1 MTPPRPLPPNF
12 CMLSDEEIFFMYGKN
27 AVISRNGRFTF
38 VHLDRP
44 SAELVRSRTD
54 NFDPDEYFKCDCN
67 ICALYREGGVIVFD
81 DSAYE
86 DEEIL
91 LE

>member
-1 MTPPRPLPPNF
+1 
-12 CMLSDEEIFFMYGKN
+12 MLSDEEIFFIYGKN
-27 AVISRNGRFTF
+27 AVISRTGRFTF

-44 SAELVRSRTD
+44 SSDLVRSRTD
-54 NFDPDEYFKCDCN
+54 EFDPEVFFKCDCN
-67 ICALYREGGVIVFD
+67 ICRLTKEGGVVVFD
-81 DSAYE
+81 DSSYE

>member
-1 MTPPRPLPPNF
+1 
-12 CMLSDEEIFFMYGKN
+12 MLSDEELLFMYGKN
-27 AVISRNGRFTF
+27 AFISRNGRFTF

-44 SAELVRSRTD
+44 STDLVRARTL
-54 NFDPDEYFKCDCN
+54 NFDPDEFFKCDCR
-67 ICALYREGGVIVFD
+67 ICELTREGGIIVFD
-81 DSAYE
+81 DSVYD

>member
-1 MTPPRPLPPNF
+1 
-12 CMLSDEEIFFMYGKN
+12 MLSDEEITFMYGKD

-44 SAELVRSRTD
+44 SADLVRSRTE
-54 NFDPDEYFKCDCN
+54 NFDPDEFFKCDCR
-67 ICALYREGGVIVFD
+67 ICRLTREGGIVVFD
-81 DSAYE
+81 ESAYE

>member
-1 MTPPRPLPPNF
+1 
-12 CMLSDEEIFFMYGKN
+12 MLSDDEIFFMYGKN
-27 AVISRNGRFTF
+27 AVVSRKGRFTLI
-38 VHLDRP
+38 HLDRP
-44 SAELVRSRTD
+44 SSELVRCRTEEFEPEYY
-54 NFDPDEYFKCDCN
+54 FDDGCWVCRMQK
-67 ICALYREGGVIVFD
+67 EGGVIIFDD

>member
-1 MTPPRPLPPNF
+1 MV
-12 CMLSDEEIFFMYGKN
+12 SDEEIFFLYGKN
-27 AVISRNGRFTF
+27 AVISRKDGFTF

-44 SAELVRSRTD
+44 SAELVRARTRG
-54 NFDPDEYFKCDCN
+54 FDPDEYFKCGCN
-67 ICALYREGGVIVFD
+67 VCQLIKEGGVILFD
-81 DSAYE
+81 DSRYE

>member
-1 MTPPRPLPPNF
+1 MV
-12 CMLSDEEIFFMYGKN
+12 SDEEIFFLYGKN
-27 AVISRNGRFTF
+27 AVISRKDGFTF

-44 SAELVRSRTD
+44 SAELVRARTRS
-54 NFDPDEYFKCDCN
+54 FDPDEYFKCGCN
-67 ICALYREGGVIVFD
+67 VCQLIKEGGVILFD
-81 DSAYE
+81 DSRYE

>member
-1 MTPPRPLPPNF
+1 MI
-12 CMLSDEEIFFMYGKN
+12 SDEELFFLYGKN
-27 AVISRNGRFTF
+27 AVISRKGRFTF

-44 SAELVRSRTD
+44 SAELVRARTES
-54 NFDPDEYFKCDCN
+54 FDPDEFFQCDCR
-67 ICALYREGGVIVFD
+67 ICQLTKEGGVVIFD
-81 DSAYE
+81 DSGYE

>member
-1 MTPPRPLPPNF
+1 
-12 CMLSDEEIFFMYGKN
+12 MLSDEEILFLYGKN
-27 AVISRNGRFTF
+27 VVISHGGRFTF

-44 SAELVRSRTD
+44 SAELVRARTM

-67 ICALYREGGVIVFD
+67 ICALSREGGIVVFD
-81 DSAYE
+81 DSAYD
-86 DEEIL
+86 DEEIF